1 MVSRYQQHNQI
12 AMQLLYAAYKAG
24 DNELAVKINKSLRKD
39 MEQQASYYGGLSDNK
54 RDALSSE
61 EERNANL
68 LRGLM
73 GMEQQFKN
81 KPAAVETSTISTLPV
96 TSGDSNKKP

>member
-1 MVSRYQQHNQI
+1 
-12 AMQLLYAAYKAG
+12 MQLLYAAYKAG
-24 DNELAVKINKSLRKD
+24 DNELAGKINKSLRKD
-39 MEQQASYYGGLSDNK
+39 MEQQASYYQGLSDNK

-81 KPAAVETSTISTLPV
+81 KPAAVETSTISTTPV